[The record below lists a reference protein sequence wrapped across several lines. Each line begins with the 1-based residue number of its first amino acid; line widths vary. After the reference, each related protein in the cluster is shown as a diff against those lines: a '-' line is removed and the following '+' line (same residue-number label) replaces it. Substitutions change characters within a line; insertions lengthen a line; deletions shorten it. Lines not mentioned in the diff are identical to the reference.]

1 MEFILAKCRPEG
13 LNREDIHE
21 PTLFDSLSITLNLHL
36 SLTRNLFFPF
46 ALSISIY
53 CCYALKKK
61 FGMILEILTS
71 NNQQVF
77 TTLLQNLPFLMG
89 KH

>member
-1 MEFILAKCRPEG
+1 MEFILAKCGPEG

-21 PTLFDSLSITLNLHL
+21 PTVFDSLSITLNLHL
-36 SLTRNLFFPF
+36 SLTRNLFFPVYF
-46 ALSISIY
+46 HLLLL
-53 CCYALKKK
+53 CFKKK
-61 FGMILEILTS
+61 NFGMILEILTS

-77 TTLLQNLPFLMG
+77 TTMLQSLPFLMG